1 MFDTLIC
8 TFAIVKRSIGHRS
21 TSKHKRFTLPLT
33 YHLLDIFAI
42 FHNGDDLRPARS
54 NDSYRPTMA
63 YCTPTP
69 AQNAAALDH
78 FIYLPVSQEMVS
90 YLAHQAYQVIRC
102 EGQPQLDKNLPP
114 TPPTTPPQHSAADY
128 FEPQLPSL
136 ELFINTLV
144 ERSHVQVPTLMTSL
158 VYLSRLQQR
167 LPPVAK
173 GMKCTAHRIFLASL
187 ILAAK
192 NLNDSSPKNK
202 HWARYTTVRGFDNF
216 GFSLTEVNLME
227 KQLLGLLDWDLRVT
241 ENDLFY
247 HLEPFLAPIRQYQ
260 ARQAEKQ
267 RLREEI
273 AALEQRRLE
282 MAAEQQRRAAIETAR
297 YYDSPRSYVDQYAYR
312 SAYYAGS
319 SNGSS
324 RAPSRT
330 PSLSPPTRSKSS
342 ASYSSTESY
351 ASSSSPASV
360 ASSYIEPICEELPVH
375 IQHYDGHSVP
385 SLVHIQP
392 PVAKQPLHLPHA
404 HSHGLPLDQ
413 PDQQPTK
420 KLKTSGFLSKF
431 LPTTLTRPQ
440 HPTIA
445 VTGY

>member
-1 MFDTLIC
+1 VFEKLSSIHQLAEHQPQTQQPPTTINDT
-8 TFAIVKRSIGHRS
+8 T
-21 TSKHKRFTLPLT
+21 
-33 YHLLDIFAI
+33 
-42 FHNGDDLRPARS
+42 N
-54 NDSYRPTMA
+54 MA
-63 YCTPTP
+63 FCAPPTP

-78 FIYLPVSQEMVS
+78 FIYLPVSQDMVT
-90 YLAHQAYQVIRC
+90 YLAHKAAQVIRC
-102 EGQPQLDKNLPP
+102 EGQAQQDKSLPP
-114 TPPTTPPQHSAADY
+114 TPPVTPPQHSSSGY

-202 HWARYTTVRGFDNF
+202 HWARYTAVRGHDNF

-241 ENDLFY
+241 EDDLYY

-260 ARQAEKQ
+260 TRQAEKQ
-267 RLREEI
+267 RMREEM
-273 AALEQRRLE
+273 AALEQRRME
-282 MAAEQQRRAAIETAR
+282 MAAEQQRRTAMEASR

-312 SAYYAGS
+312 YAHSTS
-319 SNGSS
+319 SKASS

-330 PSLSPPTRSKSS
+330 PSLSPPTRSQSS
-342 ASYSSTESY
+342 ASYSSADSY
-351 ASSSSPASV
+351 GSSSPVSLP
-360 ASSYIEPICEELPVH
+360 SPQCEEVAVQIQQYDAQHIPSIINIQAPLPTAK
-375 IQHYDGHSVP
+375 QHSVP
-385 SLVHIQP
+385 M
-392 PVAKQPLHLPHA
+392 LHGHP
-404 HSHGLPLDQ
+404 HGLPFDQ
-413 PDQQPTK
+413 PDQHPAK
-420 KLKTSGFLSKF
+420 KLKTSIFSKF
-431 LPTTLTRPQ
+431 LPTTLTRP
-440 HPTIA
+440 
-445 VTGY
+445 VY